1 MDHTKIVSSNSK
13 LELTESFN
21 IRHTLDVTNCPSK
34 LIKNTTEKIYYYLML
49 AFIIQSS
56 ILYFCKIKTAINCHT
71 FIYIYIYVYIYN
83 ELQPSNSNL
92 KFCLG
97 TTSLTL

>member
-71 FIYIYIYVYIYN
+71 FIYN